1 MYHAPFSLSL
11 SLSLSLSFE
20 QLWRQCIYQH
30 HQSLCLC
37 VSPKEREYAINEE
50 KEIDHARAAVLGLA
64 LLVHG
69 FGFGG
74 VKKTARSLVIIAEH
88 FRV

>member
-1 MYHAPFSLSL
+1 
-11 SLSLSLSFE
+11 
-20 QLWRQCIYQH
+20 
-30 HQSLCLC
+30 